1 MNTLAAA
8 LLIVFPAVLCAAA
21 LKDVISFTIP
31 NWMSAVLLAVFP
43 LAALAC
49 GVPAGAAAQHAAVG
63 GVALL
68 VGMVMFA
75 LNWMGG
81 GDAKLLSASALWLGL
96 GAMPEFL
103 LATAVAGGFLALA
116 LLGARSAYQ
125 MLPVP
130 AVPGWV
136 QALLAPKGDVPYG
149 VALAAGAL
157 YAAPHSALFQ
167 SVL

>member
-1 MNTLAAA
+1 MNAVASA
-8 LLIVFPAVLCAAA
+8 LLLVFPAVLCAAA

-31 NWMSAVLLAVFP
+31 NWMSAVLLALFP
-43 LAALAC
+43 VAALAC
-49 GVPAGAAAQHAAVG
+49 GLPAGAAAQHAAIG
-63 GVALL
+63 GAALL
-68 VGMVMFA
+68 AGMGMFA

-81 GDAKLLSASALWLGL
+81 GDAKLLSVSALWLGL

-103 LATAVAGGFLALA
+103 LATAVAGGFLALG
-116 LLGARSAYQ
+116 LLSARKAYQ
-125 MLPVP
+125 LLPAP

-136 QALLAPKGDVPYG
+136 EALLSPKGDVPYG